1 MKSSTALLQHVL
13 EASSELY
20 PDKPAVI
27 YAKETYTYAQLDDAS
42 SRLAR
47 GLRANRLQHQERVV
61 VCLGNRI
68 ETVCAFWGVLKAG
81 GVLVNLGLETSCES
95 LDCIIR
101 DTEASVLIT
110 TSEKFASLPADTASL
125 SHLRACILLDG
136 EAGSAVTQTFES
148 LLNQGSA
155 VPMPYINLDLD
166 QESDLDL
173 ATIIYTSGSTGAPK
187 GVMLSHGNMLAALAS
202 LNTYLGYR
210 ESDTVLC
217 SLPLS
222 FDYGLYQ
229 MIMAV
234 STGATLVLEKE
245 FTWPIFLI
253 KKIRQYQVT
262 IVPVVPTM
270 LMLLHECADKRAALF
285 AQVRMVTNTGA
296 ALKERHI
303 AQMKTLFPNAQIFS
317 MYGLTECKR
326 CTYLPP
332 EDIDSKPGSV
342 GIAIP
347 NTELWLI
354 DDEGQRIDQPH
365 QVGQLV
371 IRGSTVMV
379 GYWRNPK
386 ATAEKLKPG
395 PYPGESVLHT
405 GDYCSLDEDGYL
417 YFHGRMDH
425 VIKSRGMKV
434 SPSEVESFLYAIE
447 GVEAAAVVGVE
458 HASVGEGLYAFV
470 TLGSGITLDAQQVMA
485 FCRAGLEPHK
495 VPLFIRIEA
504 ALPRT
509 ANGKFDLV
517 QLKQQAQ
524 HAQLAVAS

>member
-1 MKSSTALLQHVL
+1 MKASKALLQSVL
-13 EASSELY
+13 EARSELH

-27 YAKETYTYAQLDDAS
+27 YAEETYTYAQLDDAG
-42 SRLAR
+42 SRLAC
-47 GLRANRLQHQERVV
+47 GLQAIGLQRQERVV
-61 VCLGNRI
+61 VCLGNRV

-81 GVLVNLGLETSCES
+81 GVLVNVGLETSSES
-95 LDCIIR
+95 LDYIIR
-101 DTEASVLIT
+101 DAEASMLIT
-110 TSEKFASLPADTASL
+110 TSETFASLPATTVSL
-125 SHLRACILLDG
+125 PHLRACILLDG
-136 EAGSAVTQTFES
+136 EPGSAVTKTFES
-148 LLNQGSA
+148 LLNQGTATSTSS
-155 VPMPYINLDLD
+155 MNL
-166 QESDLDL
+166 DLDL

-434 SPSEVESFLYAIE
+434 SLSEVESFLYAIE

-470 TLGSGITLDAQQVMA
+470 TLGSGTTLDAQQVMA